1 MENRFVLTRFQSVGI
16 ECRFTV
22 VKGGEDMEW
31 RKGILS
37 PMMLVAGMF
46 LTLAG
51 CAGPPVD
58 KTLQAEELLGTAGFQ
73 LKMADKPGTLER
85 IRRIPQKQVVRG
97 IIKGHE
103 VYVWADAEGCRC
115 YYAGT
120 RQNYEQML
128 QIRQEN
134 QAQYRI
140 NLYDAQ
146 DNDPLWGNTA
156 DWEDDLLGRH

>member
-1 MENRFVLTRFQSVGI
+1 MSWFSTMRMGLWKLTAITALIIS
-16 ECRFTV
+16 
-22 VKGGEDMEW
+22 
-31 RKGILS
+31 
-37 PMMLVAGMF
+37 
-46 LTLAG
+46 G
-51 CAGPPVD
+51 CAGAPVD

-73 LKMADKPGTLER
+73 LKMADKPATIER
-85 IRRIPQKQVVRG
+85 ISRIPQKQVVRG
-97 IIKGHE
+97 IIKDHE
-103 VYVWADAEGCRC
+103 VYVWADAVGCRC

-146 DNDPLWGNTA
+146 GHDPLWSNTA